1 MSLVSGRPISFQ
13 MDLYTPLYV
22 PRPTVVPELFA
33 SLRPVAYS
41 GSMEEDKRL
50 MAMTAER
57 AAATGLAMNQARERG
72 EGKGDGQA
80 LRMEKESDRP
90 SEYRKRIAE
99 DANFDLKGAGVS
111 SAATAAKMGDFF
123 QYSLDKAVTLPRQ
136 KSALLPIVDKEV
148 EAKRCS
154 IYNERAQA
162 KFPLLGLKFKNTS
175 GLHLMQG
182 PITVFEGSNYAG
194 DARVLDLQPNEERLL
209 SYAVDLG
216 TEVDPRPAFDNGR
229 VLKVKAV
236 KGVVWTTSLSRR
248 SKTYAVK
255 NRNEQERLVLVEH
268 PVDHNM
274 PLVKECKPTETASDV
289 YRFELKVPAGATKEL
304 TVAEER
310 QDNFSAQISTQ
321 NDDQIRLFIN
331 QPLASDGLKA
341 GLKQALELRWAT
353 AKTTRE
359 IGELERQ
366 LRAITEDQD
375 RLRKNLKEMPQ
386 TAAAYKRYLEKFDK
400 QETEIEKYQADI
412 KKLQAAEHTQ
422 RKAFEDFLANF
433 SAE

>member
-1 MSLVSGRPISFQ
+1 
-13 MDLYTPLYV
+13 
-22 PRPTVVPELFA
+22 
-33 SLRPVAYS
+33 
-41 GSMEEDKRL
+41 
-50 MAMTAER
+50 
-57 AAATGLAMNQARERG
+57 
-72 EGKGDGQA
+72 
-80 LRMEKESDRP
+80 
-90 SEYRKRIAE
+90 
-99 DANFDLKGAGVS
+99 
-111 SAATAAKMGDFF
+111 
-123 QYSLDKAVTLPRQ
+123 
-136 KSALLPIVDKEV
+136 
-148 EAKRCS
+148 
-154 IYNERAQA
+154 
-162 KFPLLGLKFKNTS
+162 
-175 GLHLMQG
+175 
-182 PITVFEGSNYAG
+182 
-194 DARVLDLQPNEERLL
+194 
-209 SYAVDLG
+209 VDLG

-248 SKTYAVK
+248 SKTYAIK

-274 PLVKECKPTETASDV
+274 PLVKECKPSETASDV

-310 QDNFSAQISTQ
+310 QDNFAAQISTQ

-366 LRAITEDQD
+366 LRTITEDQD

-412 KKLQAAEHTQ
+412 KKLQAAEHEQ
-422 RKAFEDFLANF
+422 RKAFDDFLANF